1 MYRLHMFGGL
11 SLEGPT
17 GPIGG
22 RATKRRQLA
31 LLSLLAVAPPPGRS
45 RESLMTLLWPEADE
59 ERGHALLAD
68 ALYRLRKEL
77 GPDAVAG
84 SGHELWLNRG
94 RVEVDVAAF
103 NEALSAGELELAA
116 GHYSGPFLDGFHV
129 SGMPEF
135 ERWVEAERRRLAD
148 TYGDTLERLA
158 RAAEGRGDLP
168 QAIGW
173 WRRAAAHD
181 PYSSPVTLGLMEAL
195 AATGQHASALEAAR
209 THERLLADDLKLEP
223 APEVAALVAT
233 LRENPPSVPSPSRR
247 GPGVGG
253 PSMTT
258 PADLATAPPAPS
270 AAPAEAPSA
279 PPTPPPTEDTARRAL
294 RRSSIALA
302 GIGGIVLVVVLGLL
316 LPGHEASLLDPELIV
331 VDAFANQTG
340 DPALDPLGAMAGH
353 WLVQSLN
360 AAGLRVAPF
369 DVLLTVDPGGDRRT
383 AGPGRLQALARAGGA
398 RIVVSGSY
406 YRDGERMRL
415 QAEIA
420 DAELGEILYTP
431 GPVDAPVDSP
441 SLAFIPL
448 RTDVRDFLY
457 RYLRT
462 SVVLDTIP
470 GWAMPPDFE
479 AYRRFLV
486 GMDYFLDTH
495 WAEAALHFEEA
506 ARRDPDYPAFR
517 YMSAIALVNGGRLRE
532 AQPYLA
538 GLDEVEGRMTPY
550 DRATVAWLRA
560 ETPAEALRAARWM
573 TKVGPSYVGYHV
585 VALHS
590 FELDRPE
597 EALEILELST
607 VGPVLAPGWPP
618 YWSLRSAILHALG
631 RYEEELETATTGLAL
646 HPDAPVAFGLELP
659 ALAALDR
666 CNEVV
671 SAAEG
676 LLRRHPTAHR
686 AVLRASDE
694 LAAHDCVAAADTLR
708 SRLARVLGARL
719 RHPASDRSDGPRH
732 TLIMVLERL
741 DRDDEALALLEPLA
755 AHDSLAYMEHLG
767 ILAARRGDVD
777 RAEVALAW
785 FDDKLSG
792 FARRRGLPFQARI
805 AAELGDQE
813 RAMEILRRAT
823 SENGDEGWVHRDY
836 HLRGLRGSRAFRQRL
851 DLLRSGG

>member
-11 SLEGPT
+11 SLQGPT

-22 RATKRRQLA
+22 RATQRRQLA
-31 LLSLLAVAPPPGRS
+31 LLSLLAVASPPGRS
-45 RESLMTLLWPEADE
+45 RESLMALLWPEADE
-59 ERGHALLAD
+59 ERGHALLSD
-68 ALYRLRKEL
+68 ALYRLRKDL

-84 SGHELWLNRG
+84 SGQELWLNRG
-94 RVEVDVAAF
+94 RVEVDVTAYS
-103 NEALSAGELELAA
+103 EALSSGELELAA

-158 RAAEGRGDLP
+158 RAAEDRGDLP
-168 QAIGW
+168 QAIAW
-173 WRRAAAHD
+173 RRRAAAHD

-209 THERLLADDLKLEP
+209 THERLLADDLDLEP
-223 APEVAALVAT
+223 APEVATLAAT
-233 LRENPPSVPSPSRR
+233 LRERPPSVPSPSRR

-253 PSMTT
+253 SSMTT
-258 PADLATAPPAPS
+258 PADPATAPS
-270 AAPAEAPSA
+270 A
-279 PPTPPPTEDTARRAL
+279 PPPTEDTAGREL

-302 GIGGIVLVVVLGLL
+302 GTGVIVLVVVLGLL
-316 LPGHEASLLDPELIV
+316 LPGHDASLLDPELIV

-340 DPALDPLGAMAGH
+340 DPALDHLGAMAGH

-369 DVLLTVDPGGDRRT
+369 DVLLTADPGGDRRT

-406 YRDGERMRL
+406 YREGERMRL

-448 RTDVRDFLY
+448 RTEVRDFLY

-470 GWAMPPDFE
+470 GWALPPDFE

-495 WAEAALHFEEA
+495 WVEAALHFEEA

-517 YMSAIALVNGGRLRE
+517 YMAAIALSNGGRLRE
-532 AQPYLA
+532 AEPYVA

-560 ETPAEALRAARWM
+560 ENPADALRAARWM
-573 TKVGPSYVGYHV
+573 AKVGPSYVGYHV
-585 VALHS
+585 IALHS
-590 FELDRPE
+590 FELDRPA
-597 EALEILELST
+597 EALEVLDLSS
-607 VGPVLAPGWPP
+607 VGPVLASGWPP

-631 RYEEELETATTGLAL
+631 RHEEELETATTGVAL

-659 ALAALDR
+659 ALAALGR
-666 CNEVV
+666 CSEVV
-671 SAAEG
+671 SAADG
-676 LLRRHPTAHR
+676 LLRRHPAAHR
-686 AVLRASDE
+686 AVLRAGDE
-694 LAAHDCVAAADTLR
+694 LAAHDCGAAADTLW
-708 SRLARVLGARL
+708 SRLARALGARL
-719 RHPASDRSDGPRH
+719 RHPASDRSDGTRH

-785 FDDKLSG
+785 FDDKLTG
-792 FARRRGLPFQARI
+792 LARRRGLLLQARI
-805 AAELGDQE
+805 AAELGSREQ
-813 RAMEILRRAT
+813 AMELLRRAT
-823 SENGDEGWVHRDY
+823 SENGDEGWAHRDY
-836 HLRGLRGSRAFRQRL
+836 HLRSFRGSRTFRQRL
-851 DLLRSGG
+851 SGASVQ